1 MSQSHIKSKRS
12 NNLDKNEIPSSQRKI
27 VSSERDNTLG
37 NKEPIIIS
45 SQNIINAKQK
55 NNNDNYT
62 ITLDNNDENLSKE
75 KRNNYSNGNSE
86 LKEDDI
92 NININQEFENH
103 EKKKKNERKTL
114 LNQYSNC
121 IIYEII
127 PIISH
132 FFPFIG
138 HLIIINSK
146 GETFNFISSH
156 FICVKNRYL
165 GNPIKIIKLNLNEKD
180 QLLWDE
186 SIKKISKIY
195 QKKEFSICS
204 SNSYTYLA
212 NIFNE
217 MEYNG
222 KKNFNVFNLIC
233 FCLRNS
239 EYTSFKMILLNYFV
253 LILFIVLFIVL
264 FSILFV

>member
-1 MSQSHIKSKRS
+1 MSQSSIKSKRS
-12 NNLDKNEIPSSQRKI
+12 NNFDKNEIPSSQRKI
-27 VSSERDNTLG
+27 VTSERDNRYG
-37 NKEPIIIS
+37 NKESIIIS
-45 SQNIINAKQK
+45 SQNVIDVKQK

-62 ITLDNNDENLSKE
+62 ITLDNSNEYLSKE
-75 KRNNYSNGNSE
+75 KSKNYSNGNSE

-92 NININQEFENH
+92 NININQEFENN
-103 EKKKKNERKTL
+103 EKKKKNENKTL

-121 IIYEII
+121 IMYEII

-132 FFPFIG
+132 FFPCIG

-146 GETFNFISSH
+146 GETFNFISSN
-156 FICVKNRYL
+156 FISVKKRYI

-180 QLLWDE
+180 QLLWDN

-195 QKKEFSICS
+195 QKKEFSVCS
-204 SNSYTYLA
+204 CNSYTYLA

-222 KKNFNVFNLIC
+222 KKNFNGFNLIC

-239 EYTSFKMILLNYFV
+239 EYTSFKMIILNYLV

-264 FSILFV
+264 ISILFV